1 MNNDK
6 HTRLKFT
13 TKEKRGVLVIFV
25 VMILVVII
33 PRWLYQNK
41 SPLMFVIS
49 GYQDSLQEEIQSTI
63 IQSEKEK
70 KSGGSITK
78 KSKTKPEHQLHPFD
92 PDTLSKENWQ
102 QLGLSEKQSEVLLNY
117 KERLGGFTE
126 IENLYKAFVLDSQKV
141 KEWEP
146 FLQFNRKKAD
156 LPIYDLNTVTADELQ
171 SLKGIGPTLSL
182 RIIKYRDALGG
193 FYSISQLQEVYGLPD
208 ETYLNSISRLE
219 VRSKELRVIP
229 INNILADSLRK
240 HPYIDYKSA
249 QLIIKYREQHG
260 AYESKADLEK
270 IKAFEDDFIQ
280 KIEPYFNFAP

>member
-33 PRWLYQNK
+33 PRWLYQNR

-49 GYQDSLQEEIQSTI
+49 EYQDSIQREVQTAVT
-63 IQSEKEK
+63 QSEKQQ
-70 KSGGSITK
+70 KSGGVVTK
-78 KSKTKPEHQLHPFD
+78 KSKTKTVYQLHPFD

-117 KERLGGFTE
+117 KERLGGFTD
-126 IENLYKAFVLDSQKV
+126 IENLYNAFVLDSQKV
-141 KEWEP
+141 TEWEP

-156 LPIYDLNTVTADELQ
+156 LPVYDLNTVTAEELQ

-182 RIIKYRDALGG
+182 RITKYREALGG
-193 FYSISQLQEVYGLPD
+193 FYSISQLKEVYGLPD
-208 ETYLNSISRLE
+208 ETYLNSIPRLE
-219 VRSKELRVIP
+219 VRPKELRVIP
-229 INNILADSLRK
+229 INTISLDSLRK

-249 QLIIKYREQHG
+249 QLIVKYREQHG
-260 AYESKADLEK
+260 AYGSKTDLEK
-270 IKAFEDDFIQ
+270 IKAFEDDFIR